1 MTSANE
7 EHLSLLS
14 TEAKTALAK
23 AEAIPLSY
31 GVRYYALP
39 GATARLLVVLGEA
52 HMKLGPAY
60 EIGRQVVAS
69 FPLRGVETAQMKKIF
84 IGAALRAV
92 IYAPRI
98 LLRLLSFGAV
108 KGSTILEAKTLPDG
122 HTVEIEKGEPVPLGL
137 HVASVYITAFFSLAF
152 LQMFLVTIGQP
163 IDAVTWIMFL
173 FNAHFL
179 FFLPP
184 ALVFRRKPWSWMIHP
199 FIGILTL
206 RDTIMANG
214 TVRMLGDHPE
224 DRTAVVVM
232 GRAHLPGIERELVEK
247 HGFRRLDV
255 RTPEPRKS

>member
-1 MTSANE
+1 LSE
-7 EHLSLLS
+7 EHFNLLS
-14 TEAKTALAK
+14 TEAKAALSK
-23 AEAIPLSY
+23 AEAMPLSY
-31 GVRYYALP
+31 GVRYYAVP
-39 GATARLLVVLGEA
+39 GNVARLLVVLGEA

-60 EIGRQVVAS
+60 DVGKQVVAS

-84 IGAALRAV
+84 IGPALRAV

-98 LLRLLSFGAV
+98 ALRVLSLGAV

-137 HVASVYITAFFSLAF
+137 HVASVYITAFFALAF
-152 LQMFLVTIGQP
+152 LQMFLVTIGHP
-163 IDAVTWIMFL
+163 IDAITWIMFL

-184 ALVFRRKPWSWMIHP
+184 ALLLRRKSWSWVIHP

-214 TVRMLGDHPE
+214 TVKMLGDHPE
-224 DRTAVVVM
+224 DRTAIAVM
-232 GRAHLPGIERELVEK
+232 GRAHLPGFEREIVEK
-247 HGFRRLDV
+247 HGFRRIHV
-255 RTPEPRKS
+255 RGPEPGTR

>member
-1 MTSANE
+1 VSEAHSTVS
-7 EHLSLLS
+7 SLLS
-14 TEAKTALAK
+14 VEAKTALAK
-23 AEAIPLSY
+23 AESMPLSY

-39 GATARLLVVLGEA
+39 GSVPRLLVVLGEA

-60 EIGRQVVAS
+60 EVGRQVVAS
-69 FPLRGVETAQMKKIF
+69 FPLRGVETAQMKRIF
-84 IGAALRAV
+84 IGPALRAV

-122 HTVEIEKGEPVPLGL
+122 HTVEIEKGEPIPLGL

-152 LQMFLVTIGQP
+152 LQMFLLVIGQP
-163 IDAVTWIMFL
+163 VDAITAAMFL

-184 ALVFRRKPWSWMIHP
+184 ALVLRRKPWSWMIHP

-206 RDTIMANG
+206 RDTIMASG

-232 GRAHLPGIERELVEK
+232 GRAHLPGFERELVEK
-247 HGFRRLDV
+247 HGFARI
-255 RTPEPRKS
+255 EPRRAGP

>member
-1 MTSANE
+1 MSTPRE

-14 TEAKTALAK
+14 NEAKTALSK

-39 GATARLLVVLGEA
+39 GVTPRLLVVLGEA

-84 IGAALRAV
+84 IGPALRAV

-98 LLRLLSFGAV
+98 LLRLLTFGAV

-152 LQMFLVTIGQP
+152 LQMFLVTIGHP
-163 IDAVTWIMFL
+163 IDAITWIMFL

-214 TVRMLGDHPE
+214 TVRMLGDHPD

-232 GRAHLPGIERELVEK
+232 GRAHLPGFERELVEK

-255 RTPEPRKS
+255 RSPEPRKT